1 LPQSVSCTSVDYNG
15 NGRVEVFDLSIFA
28 LHFGAGRSESL
39 YGAKFDLNQDG
50 TINIVDLSELGLVY
64 GQTC

>member
-1 LPQSVSCTSVDYNG
+1 VDYNG
-15 NGRVEVFDLSIFA
+15 NGRVEIVDVSIFA
-28 LHFGAGRSESL
+28 IHFGAVRSDPL

-50 TINIVDLSELGLVY
+50 TINIIDLSELAFLY